1 MSAHRDL
8 GRMALAILGEH
19 FALEKKE
26 IGADARLAKN
36 GMVFETEVY
45 SLGYAGQLCILRMKA
60 MLGLMKMETV
70 VVTPGNRD
78 LPLINLDWVGVL
90 GKETQIAELYDTQLA
105 PYPAGA
111 LAEFD
116 AVKQQG
122 ADLEELAS
130 EPHWYD
136 AILYP
141 CSFHKAGK
149 GLSERFSSLAE
160 GCLRVYAAQLA
171 QAVSCDSAK
180 KAEKNRAFAQRLF
193 DEGGP
198 AVDQVT
204 KLFGRETAER
214 LILRYMY
221 GCA

>member
-8 GRMALAILGEH
+8 GRLAREVLGEH
-19 FALEKKE
+19 FPLEKKD
-26 IGADARLAKN
+26 IGADAHLAKN

-45 SLGYAGQLCILRMKA
+45 AVGYVGQLCILRMKA
-60 MLGLMKMETV
+60 MLGLMRMETV
-70 VVTPGNRD
+70 VITPANRD
-78 LPLINLDWVGVL
+78 LPLINLDWVKAL

-105 PYPAGA
+105 PYPEEA
-111 LAEFD
+111 LAAFE
-116 AVKQQG
+116 AVRQQG
-122 ADLEELAS
+122 ADLEEVPS
-130 EPHWYD
+130 TPHWYD
-136 AILYP
+136 AVLYP

-149 GLSERFSSLAE
+149 GLSERFSSMAE
-160 GCLRVYAAQLA
+160 AYLRVYAGQLA
-171 QAVSCDSAK
+171 LAVSCDSAK

-214 LILRYMY
+214 LILKYMY
-221 GCA
+221 GC

>member
-1 MSAHRDL
+1 MKSAS
-8 GRMALAILGEH
+8 LGETVRSL
-19 FALEKKE
+19 LEQGYTLRPCE
-26 IGADARLAKN
+26 LGADAHLSKS
-36 GMVFETEVY
+36 GMAFDTQAWEIPG
-45 SLGYAGQLCILRMKA
+45 LGHLCLMRMNA
-60 MLGLMKMETV
+60 FFGLMKMETV

-160 GCLRVYAAQLA
+160 GCLRVYAAQLRRKLEA
-171 QAVSCDSAK
+171 D
-180 KAEKNRAFAQRLF
+180 
-193 DEGGP
+193 P
-198 AVDQVT
+198 AHP
-204 KLFGRETAER
+204 RH
-214 LILRYMY
+214 LITSPGLGYVLE
-221 GCA
+221 A